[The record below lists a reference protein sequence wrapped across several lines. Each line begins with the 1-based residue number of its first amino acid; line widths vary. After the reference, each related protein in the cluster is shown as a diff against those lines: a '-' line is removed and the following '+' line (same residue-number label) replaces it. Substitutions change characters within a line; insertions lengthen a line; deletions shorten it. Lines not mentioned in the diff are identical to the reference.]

1 MLGVIFQFFCA
12 YTIKDTVMAGLLRC
26 SISLGNVIVGPDR
39 DLRWATLSGL
49 GRGCLQNM
57 SCVSKKYF
65 SLSGSIRIKSLATAV
80 TIQHREQDGV
90 LCTLGKEAKNAFRYL
105 YIYIYFRKKFL

>member
-1 MLGVIFQFFCA
+1 
-12 YTIKDTVMAGLLRC
+12 
-26 SISLGNVIVGPDR
+26 
-39 DLRWATLSGL
+39 
-49 GRGCLQNM
+49 M

-105 YIYIYFRKKFL
+105 YIYIYIYISGKNFYEPEFCILPYLEKYFND

>member
-1 MLGVIFQFFCA
+1 
-12 YTIKDTVMAGLLRC
+12 MAGLLRC